1 MLVVAPHGGLCRR
14 DLLAPDGDGTLRG
27 NDLHTCE
34 VAEELA
40 SRLDATLV
48 ANVAVDRNELDLN
61 RIDEVEARA
70 PWFLALL
77 HAELE
82 RILARHEV
90 AQVLF
95 VHGWHVVQPQCD
107 VGIGARLASAQQAF
121 ECQTCL
127 TVPPGYVLGSLALLE
142 REAARDGL
150 RTTFGERWPAAHANN
165 VMQLFRRHGGRPPG
179 AHGAALRALAASGR
193 VRAVQLELA
202 APLRWPGRWRE
213 RFVAAAAAAF
223 TRPIDAPCEAPPAA
237 SPLGARPA
245 AAPAGK
251 ARFALQAHDP
261 QVGEAGLGIVVVIG
275 PLSRDELGARLLLLP
290 GGQRML
296 LFTGHARMRPGEPLA
311 VAGLRVSP
319 CDGGVAVRFAGPVLD
334 LPDAR
339 RHFAHEPAQLDARV
353 VEAEV
358 ELRYVPEADG
368 YGRIEGSVAV
378 AGRSWR
384 VAAHGFTEPV
394 LARPAPREAG
404 QGTRLT
410 ASFGGELGLT
420 VDLGSAG
427 GAARLW
433 RATPGGRTTHA
444 LDGGAAPPRL
454 ADDRLPEPF
463 AVPLG
468 DETLVCTPRSH
479 VTILRP
485 VRSGLFARVTFG
497 AAHYRLGTSL
507 DGSGFYEH
515 TTALAAGTRN
525 GEDA

>member
-14 DLLAPDGDGTLRG
+14 DRLEPDGDGTLRG

-40 SRLDATLV
+40 ARLDATLV

-61 RIDEVEARA
+61 RIDEVEAHA
-70 PWFLALL
+70 PWFLAVL

-107 VGIGARLASAQQAF
+107 VGIGARLATAEEAIARQA
-121 ECQTCL
+121 CL
-127 TVPPGYVLGSLALLE
+127 TVPPGYVLGSLALLG
-142 REAARDGL
+142 REAARAGL

-179 AHGAALRALAASGR
+179 ARGAALRALAATGR

-213 RFVAAAAAAF
+213 RFVAAAEAAF
-223 TRPIDAPCEAPPAA
+223 ARPVDDPCAAPSPVPAA
-237 SPLGARPA
+237 NAPRA
-245 AAPAGK
+245 AGRAGK

-261 QVGEAGLGIVVVIG
+261 TIGAAGLGIVVGIG
-275 PLSRDELGARLLLLP
+275 AISRDELGARLLLLP

-296 LFTGHARMRPGEPLA
+296 LFTGHARPRPGEPLA
-311 VAGLRVSP
+311 VGGLRVAP
-319 CDGGVAVRFAGPVLD
+319 CDGGVAIRFAGPVLD

-339 RHFAHEPAQLDARV
+339 RHFAHEPAQLDARL
-353 VEAEV
+353 VEAEL
-358 ELRYVPEADG
+358 ELRYAPETDG
-368 YGRIEGSVAV
+368 YGRIAGSVAV

-394 LARPAPREAG
+394 LARPAPHEAG

-410 ASFGGELGLT
+410 ASFGGALGLT
-420 VDLGSAG
+420 VDLGSRD
-427 GAARLW
+427 GAARLS

-444 LDGGAAPPRL
+444 LDAGAAAPRL
-454 ADDRLPEPF
+454 ANDRLPEAFP
-463 AVPLG
+463 VPLG

-485 VRSGLFARVTFG
+485 VRAGLFARITFG
-497 AAHYRLGTSL
+497 TAHYRLGTAL

-515 TTALAAGTRN
+515 TTALAAGTRD